1 MPNTINAGTAGQI
14 PYYAANG
21 TDLSPIPTI
30 SYDAVNKVLGVA
42 GITITKSAYNSGY
55 GFSGFSYQQFHPTAA
70 SNSLNFVKGRGTPT
84 SKAVPVVGDQ
94 LANIVAAGWGG
105 TTPVPGA
112 TLRAILVGT
121 PSNTSMASEWT
132 FGTHNG
138 TALADRAKITKDG
151 VLAVNTISNFSG
163 TDITISPSGKVILGD
178 VTKVSISG
186 GTAGQSLV
194 TDGAGGLSWTTITGA
209 TGATGPQG
217 PQGIQGPKGDTG
229 SQGPQGLKGD
239 TGATG
244 ATGATGP
251 QGIQGLKGDTG
262 ATGAQGIQGPQGL
275 KGDTGLTGPTGA
287 TGPQGIQ
294 GLKGDT
300 GATGATGATG
310 PQGPQGLKGDTGAT
324 GATGA
329 TGPQGIQGLK
339 GDTGA
344 TGPAGPAGS
353 FDGSLITSTLQ
364 TSKGNLS
371 PDYDLDGNAALELSD
386 ALAYLKF
393 GNPARASN
401 APLLEPF
408 KWIKPNWATSY
419 KAHATIAVAEG
430 NAKNALS
437 AYVGNATDPNLGDSM
452 FVGNVNASGRADA
465 GLFVHG
471 AQVGLVGF
479 NQDDQTITLGIQSQ
493 TDYWQVTGGIR
504 STGVVRSSVAFQAPN
519 YADATARDTAIPTP
533 STGMMICE
541 AGVFKGWNGTSWV
554 VLG

>member
-1 MPNTINAGTAGQI
+1 
-14 PYYAANG
+14 
-21 TDLSPIPTI
+21 
-30 SYDAVNKVLGVA
+30 
-42 GITITKSAYNSGY
+42 
-55 GFSGFSYQQFHPTAA
+55 
-70 SNSLNFVKGRGTPT
+70 
-84 SKAVPVVGDQ
+84 
-94 LANIVAAGWGG
+94 
-105 TTPVPGA
+105 
-112 TLRAILVGT
+112 
-121 PSNTSMASEWT
+121 MASEWT

-209 TGATGPQG
+209 TGPQG

-275 KGDTGLTGPTGA
+275 KGDTGLTGATGATGATGPQGLKGDTGATGPQGLKGDTGATGATGPQGIQGLKRETGATGATGPQGLKGDTGATGA

-300 GATGATGATG
+300 GATGA
-310 PQGPQGLKGDTGAT
+310 
-324 GATGA
+324 
-329 TGPQGIQGLK
+329 
-339 GDTGA
+339 TGA

-519 YADATARDTAIPTP
+519 YTDATARNTAIPTP
-533 STGMMICE
+533 STGMIICE
-541 AGVFKGWNGTSWV
+541 AGVFKGWNGTTWV
-554 VLG
+554 VLGA